1 MDDTELL
8 GRAPGQIEAATRHER
23 TAVVDSNATDF
34 PFCGFVTL
42 TTEPIGNALDAA
54 VRALGLNI
62 SPLVV
67 LRPAKP
73 GPYHEAFTR

>member
-1 MDDTELL
+1 MWMIPSFSAARRDRSRL
-8 GRAPGQIEAATRHER
+8 RPGTKGPRSLIR
-23 TAVVDSNATDF
+23 TLTDF

-73 GPYHEAFTR
+73 DPLASG